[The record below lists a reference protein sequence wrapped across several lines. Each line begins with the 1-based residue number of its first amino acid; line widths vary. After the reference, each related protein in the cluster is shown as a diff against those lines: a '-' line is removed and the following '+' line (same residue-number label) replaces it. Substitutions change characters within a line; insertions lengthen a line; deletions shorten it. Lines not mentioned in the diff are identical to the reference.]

1 MGFFST
7 PFVVLMSEL
16 WHFPSCNE
24 IFGLKM
30 AKFSLSRNVALPILP
45 RVIQENSN
53 PHFLRVPATGEGS
66 EKSYPIRA
74 SKILGNGTHIW
85 KQEFYIPAIGCGTLI
100 FQLFSIL
107 SLLVERHWILL
118 QLEVRLI
125 EDRSLFNHS
134 SSSEKFIVLV
144 SLAGYFKCVR
154 ATFSFASL

>member
-45 RVIQENSN
+45 RVIQENSK

-100 FQLFSIL
+100 FQLFFHSITVSWTAL
-107 SLLVERHWILL
+107 NLITAWSAIDWGPISL
-118 QLEVRLI
+118 Q
-125 EDRSLFNHS
+125 SLFIKRKIYCS
-134 SSSEKFIVLV
+134 RELSWIF
-144 SLAGYFKCVR
+144 
-154 ATFSFASL
+154 